1 MYNNMKKIFMAVAVS
16 FFMSANVTAQ
26 IDLGSIL
33 ESVGSTTSE
42 STSNSSGKDIIS
54 SLTSIFSSKK
64 QASEENLVGTWVY
77 EEPAIVLS
85 SSNILASAAA
95 KVAENKIEKELATQL
110 GKLGIKEG
118 AMSIT
123 LNSDK
128 TFSEKIG
135 SKTLSGTWTVENSKL
150 VMTYSSIK
158 KVSLTTQLSGSEL
171 MLVVDASKLISLFR
185 TIGNAASNVN
195 SKVKLLNT
203 LMKNVNG
210 IQAGLTLKKQ

>member
-1 MYNNMKKIFMAVAVS
+1 MKKIFMAVAVS

>member
-1 MYNNMKKIFMAVAVS
+1 MKKIFMAVAVS

-33 ESVGSTTSE
+33 ESVGSTTSG

-95 KVAENKIEKELATQL
+95 KVAEKKIEKELATQL

-158 KVSLTTQLSGSEL
+158 KVSLTTQLSGSKL

-210 IQAGLTLKKQ
+210 MQAGLTLKKQ

>member
-1 MYNNMKKIFMAVAVS
+1 MAVAVS

-33 ESVGSTTSE
+33 ESVGSTTSG

-95 KVAENKIEKELATQL
+95 KVAEKKIEKELATQL

-158 KVSLTTQLSGSEL
+158 KVSLTTQLSGSKL

-210 IQAGLTLKKQ
+210 MQAGLTLKKQ